1 MSFVSVTPEMVVA
14 AALDLSGINSAIAQA
29 NSVAAAATTTVLPVA
44 ADEVSAAIAAL
55 FGTHAQQ
62 YQAISAE
69 LAAFHDRFVQSLNTG
84 AGAYLRAEAANA
96 EQGLLGLVNAPTQAL
111 FGRPLIGDGANGAPG
126 SGQAGG
132 AGGLLYGNGGAG
144 GSGGVG
150 GAGAVGGAGGNT
162 WLWGNGG
169 AGGSGGVGSG
179 SGGAGGSGGWLYGHG
194 GAGGTGGVAGGVG
207 GGGGGPGGGG
217 DCIGNICGSYP

>member
-1 MSFVSVTPEMVVA
+1 MSFVSVTPELVVA
-14 AALDLSGINSAIAQA
+14 AASDLSGINSAIAQA
-29 NSVAAAATTTVLPVA
+29 NSVAAAATTTVLPAA

-69 LAAFHDRFVQSLNTG
+69 LAAFHDRFVQCLNTG
-84 AGAYLRAEAANA
+84 AGSYLRAEAANA

-132 AGGLLYGNGGAG
+132 AGGLLYGNGGVG

-150 GAGAVGGAGGNT
+150 QAGGAGGA
-162 WLWGNGG
+162 
-169 AGGSGGVGSG
+169 AGLIGSGG
-179 SGGAGGSGGWLYGHG
+179 
-194 GAGGTGGVAGGVG
+194 
-207 GGGGGPGGGG
+207 
-217 DCIGNICGSYP
+217 

>member
-179 SGGAGGSGGWLYGHG
+179 SGGAGRSGGWLYGNG
-194 GAGGTGGVAGGVG
+194 G
-207 GGGGGPGGGG
+207 
-217 DCIGNICGSYP
+217 

>member
-179 SGGAGGSGGWLYGHG
+179 SGGAGGSGGWLY
-194 GAGGTGGVAGGVG
+194 
-207 GGGGGPGGGG
+207 
-217 DCIGNICGSYP
+217 

>member
-179 SGGAGGSGGWLYGHG
+179 SGGAGGSGGWLYG
-194 GAGGTGGVAGGVG
+194 
-207 GGGGGPGGGG
+207 
-217 DCIGNICGSYP
+217 